1 MPEEKEPEES
11 DFITSAESG
20 SIESPQ
26 HYPEGLVEEP
36 GGGRGFF
43 RRAERVID
51 VASESFS
58 VVAVI
63 VLIFM
68 MMMTVS
74 DVVLRYFFNRPI
86 MASAELTEY
95 MMVIVGFLGIAW
107 CATKG
112 THIKVELIVG
122 KWSPKAQ
129 VIMNI
134 INAVCVIAVCVL
146 IASQSLN
153 EGFVAK
159 QMGRASEITDIA
171 HYPFYWVVV
180 FGYVLMFFVVLAILV
195 HNVRKAVKP

>member
-1 MPEEKEPEES
+1 MPEEKEPTEP
-11 DFITSAESG
+11 DIIISAESG
-20 SIESPQ
+20 SIEATKP
-26 HYPEGLVEEP
+26 HPGHAVEEKEP
-36 GGGRGFF
+36 PHGFF
-43 RRAERVID
+43 AMAQRVID
-51 VASESFS
+51 VSSESFG

-86 MASAELTEY
+86 MASAEMTEY

-122 KWSPKAQ
+122 KWSPRAQ
-129 VIMNI
+129 GIMDI
-134 INAVCVIAVCVL
+134 INAVAVIAVSVL

-159 QMGRASEITDIA
+159 QMGRASEITDIV
-171 HYPFYWVVV
+171 HYPFYWLIV
-180 FGYVLMFFVVLAILV
+180 FGYVLMFLVMLAILV
-195 HNVRKAVKP
+195 RSVRKVVKL